1 MGARAIG
8 AGGGGPPMAAT
19 DRGRRTYPPGPLT
32 LMYDCILGAITV
44 EPLPRGRGDNGS
56 RKTMVGVADKMHIW
70 IEYRS
75 ILAGPKVPQI

>member
-32 LMYDCILGAITV
+32 LRYDCVLGAVNPGKLSPTGV
-44 EPLPRGRGDNGS
+44 GTTGAEKQQRGRPT
-56 RKTMVGVADKMHIW
+56 K
-70 IEYRS
+70 S
-75 ILAGPKVPQI
+75 IY